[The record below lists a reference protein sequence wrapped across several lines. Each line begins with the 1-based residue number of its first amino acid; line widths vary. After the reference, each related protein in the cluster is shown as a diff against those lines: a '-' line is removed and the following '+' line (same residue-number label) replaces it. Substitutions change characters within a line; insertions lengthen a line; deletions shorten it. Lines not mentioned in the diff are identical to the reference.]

1 MKLSKSSFI
10 TKALHY
16 PSLSLAAVAISWLA
30 TPAFAISS
38 TEFSVVGNTITFNYG
53 DWYQVQNSLTYETLC
68 EGNDAYQVPNGTYT
82 VINLTIQ
89 KRFSVIVGDIGGGST
104 DVFNFPD
111 DGWYQVQSADT
122 FESVCEGVSSCI
134 VEQPGRYIV
143 INHTSG
149 VRTERVVADGM
160 PAYSEFNIVGDTI
173 KQQ

>member
-10 TKALHY
+10 TKALLY

-30 TPAFAISS
+30 TPAFAISP

-68 EGNDAYQVPNGTYT
+68 EGNDACQVPNGTYT

-89 KRFSVIVGDIGGGST
+89 ERFSVNVGDIGGGST

-111 DGWYQVQSADT
+111 DGWYQVQNADT
-122 FESVCEGVSSCI
+122 FESVCEGVSSC
-134 VEQPGRYIV
+134 VGEPGRYIV

-149 VRTERVVADGM
+149 VCTERVVADGM
-160 PAYSEFNIVGDTI
+160 PACSEFNIIGDTI